1 MISYVCLHLLQFSF
15 FQRRKGVTLLLS
27 RNPLSRDS
35 TQRIICVKFHVLAD
49 WMFFCSSLEF
59 GRHINKSFIVNHL
72 CASYFNGKRNKNQEY
87 FYQVQQGMYL
97 SERKWA
103 DFVVVGSRT
112 PDIYIERVPFDSQWW
127 ENIKRR
133 LKFFYEQYILPELAY
148 PKIKYGLPRNHFT
161 RSE

>member
-1 MISYVCLHLLQFSF
+1 MKVKVYLKLCYAS
-15 FQRRKGVTLLLS
+15 K
-27 RNPLSRDS
+27 
-35 TQRIICVKFHVLAD
+35 CVRSENSD
-49 WMFFCSSLEF
+49 IT
-59 GRHINKSFIVNHL
+59 INQNH
-72 CASYFNGKRNKNQEY
+72 KY

-148 PKIKYGLPRNHFT
+148 PKIKYGLPRNDFT